1 MRKVT
6 VIMLLGLFTFSQV
19 SADLFPRL
27 DLVDIEDALTMN
39 VGGIGNIIAGV
50 DVDED
55 GLTEIY
61 MVNNNWNDGAD
72 EVIPR
77 IYKYERIAAET
88 WDLVWEAIP
97 PSTLVEK
104 QNTWPTLSLTDLDN
118 DGKMELCWG
127 IVNNFVTI
135 ANPARIVVY
144 EHASGDNF
152 GVDNGGVWEPNSSW
166 TITDSVSS
174 QNIRPIDWEI
184 ADIDEDGVDEII
196 FADRKGN
203 DSGVYYGICSVS
215 DIPDN
220 GDGSETW
227 TLESSGL
234 DFGMTS
240 AVENKWDVAVVG
252 NNAYIFSE
260 TEISKI
266 SWSGTAYEY
275 TALAPLAGGSSV
287 QAAVG
292 LDIDGDGTKEIFAP
306 SYDWGDDTQKG
317 VYILKEDADTLAA
330 TLVVNMSEYWPS
342 GSRGIWGAES
352 GDIDDDG
359 LMDFVMGSRAS
370 TPNGLIFRIEHQ
382 GGDIYSA
389 ANWELTIIDSAYAVV
404 DLPEG
409 GIWSEFAIGNV
420 DEDDGNEVFYT
431 SSVSVPYSAEF
442 STTSVSAPV
451 IILDS
456 PNTSVSIEERDVQ
469 IADGYKLQQNYPN
482 PFNPSTTI
490 TFHIPQNE
498 SVSLSVYDLQ
508 GREVATLLN
517 QSMSAG
523 SYDLTWGGLDNNGAQ
538 VASGVYVYT
547 LKTSSYTDSKTML
560 FLK

>member
-1 MRKVT
+1 V
-6 VIMLLGLFTFSQV
+6 LLGLFAFSQL
-19 SADLFPRL
+19 SADLLPRL
-27 DLVDIEDALTMN
+27 EEVNIEDALTLN

-50 DVDED
+50 DVDGD

-77 IYKYERIAAET
+77 IYKYERLAA
-88 WDLVWEAIP
+88 DLWAMVWEAIP
-97 PSTLVEK
+97 PTTLVEK

-127 IVNNFVTI
+127 IVNNVVTI

-144 EHASGDNF
+144 EHAGGDNF
-152 GVDNGGVWEPNSSW
+152 GVDNAGVWEPNSSW
-166 TITDSVSS
+166 TITDSVST

-184 ADIDEDGVDEII
+184 ADIDDDGVDEII
-196 FADRKGN
+196 FADRKGTT
-203 DSGVYYGICSVS
+203 SGMYYGICSVS
-215 DIPDN
+215 DIPDA

-234 DFGMTS
+234 DVGMTS
-240 AVENKWDVAVVG
+240 AAENKWDVAVVG

-266 SWSGTAYEY
+266 SWTGTAYEY
-275 TALAPLAGGSSV
+275 TALSPIIGGSPN
-287 QAAVG
+287 QAALGV
-292 LDIDGDGTKEIFAP
+292 DIDGDGTTEIFAP
-306 SYDWGDDTQKG
+306 TYDWGVDSLKG
-317 VYILKEDADTLAA
+317 VYILKEVADTLQA
-330 TLVVNMSEYWPS
+330 TLVANMSEYWPS
-342 GSRGIWGAES
+342 GSRGIWGAAS

-370 TPNGLIFRIEHQ
+370 SPHNGMIFRIEHQ
-382 GGDIYSA
+382 GGDIYAA

-404 DLPEG
+404 DLADG
-409 GIWSEFAIGNV
+409 GIWSEFAIGNM
-420 DEDDGNEVFYT
+420 DEDAGNEVFYA
-431 SSVSVPYSAEF
+431 SSVAVPYSVEF
-442 STTSVSAPV
+442 ATTSVSAPV

-456 PNTSVSIEERDVQ
+456 PNTSVSIEEREVQ

-498 SVSLSVYDLQ
+498 VVSLSVYDLQ

-517 QSMSAG
+517 QSMSTG
-523 SYDLTWGGLDNNGAQ
+523 SYDLTWGGLDNNGVQ

-547 LKTSSYTDSKTML
+547 LRTSSYTDSKTML